1 MEKGLVIVDGEE
13 FFGLVWDF
21 IRTFLGSW
29 EVCSGQVGVGGED
42 IFFEVVFILGI
53 FGFFV
58 FSIQRFQSSLKIYLL
73 FRVWS
78 QVL

>member
-29 EVCSGQVGVGGED
+29 EVCSG
-42 IFFEVVFILGI
+42 
-53 FGFFV
+53 
-58 FSIQRFQSSLKIYLL
+58 
-73 FRVWS
+73 
-78 QVL
+78 